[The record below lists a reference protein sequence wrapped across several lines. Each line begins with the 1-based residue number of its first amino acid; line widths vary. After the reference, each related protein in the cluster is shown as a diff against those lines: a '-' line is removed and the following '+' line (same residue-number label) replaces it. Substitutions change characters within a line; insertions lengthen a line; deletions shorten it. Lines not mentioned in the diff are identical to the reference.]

1 MEFATIMTD
10 ENGSEIA
17 DSLETTEVTKKETSV
32 NTTKIDAKKRSRW
45 RRYLAEER
53 LEADTYRYLARSRTG
68 AEREILLQLCK
79 AEERHEQHWLKLL
92 GSEALP
98 APKAPLCP
106 RLLNGLAKSFGS
118 IFVLALMQ
126 RAEQRSAYDTDTDV
140 PANMAADEHIHGE
153 VVRGLADH
161 QRSTMA
167 GSFRAAI
174 FGMNDG
180 IVSVY
185 ALILGMVGAMVGREA
200 IVAAGIAGLLA
211 GALSMA
217 AGEYISVHSQI
228 ELLKASD
235 PNPESLKVISNL
247 DMSENE
253 LALVFQARGDSLEI
267 AQEKAAQAFK
277 DLEAGRQKIINHQR
291 EHGEVGTGKKA
302 AISSFIFFAGG
313 AFVPLLAF
321 LIPWSTEIAVIVASV
336 LVAVT
341 LLITGSVVGMLSGSS
356 PVQKAL
362 RQLLIGIL
370 AAAVTY
376 GLGAI
381 VG

>member
-1 MEFATIMTD
+1 MVAESIGTD
-10 ENGSEIA
+10 ISG
-17 DSLETTEVTKKETSV
+17 
-32 NTTKIDAKKRSRW
+32 KKRIRW

-53 LEADTYRYLARSRTG
+53 LEADTYRYLARTRTG

-79 AEERHEQHWLKLL
+79 AEERHEQYWLKLL
-92 GSEALP
+92 GPAALP
-98 APKAPLCP
+98 APKAPLRA
-106 RLLNGLAKSFGS
+106 RLLNRLARSFGS
-118 IFVLALMQ
+118 IFVLAIMQ
-126 RAEQRSAYDTDTDV
+126 RAEQRNAYDTDSDV

-161 QRSTMA
+161 QRSAMA

-185 ALILGMVGAMVGREA
+185 ALILGMVGAMAGREA

-235 PNPESLKVISNL
+235 PNPESLKVIAHL

-253 LALVFQARGDSLEI
+253 LALVFQARGDSVET
-267 AQEKAAQAFK
+267 AQKKAAQALK
-277 DLEAGRQKIINHQR
+277 DIEVGRQKIINHQK
-291 EHGEVGTGKKA
+291 EYAEVGTGRKA
-302 AISSFIFFAGG
+302 AISSFTFFAIG
-313 AFVPLLAF
+313 AFVPLVAF
-321 LIPWSTEIAVIVASV
+321 LVPWNTQLAVIIASV
-336 LVAVT
+336 LVAAA
-341 LLITGSVVGMLSGSS
+341 LLFTGSVVGLLSGSS
-356 PVQKAL
+356 PLREAL
-362 RQLLIGIL
+362 RQLFIGLL
-370 AAAVTY
+370 AAAITY
-376 GLGAI
+376 GLGML
-381 VG
+381 VGQVGI

>member
-1 MEFATIMTD
+1 MGKAVRNKDAHI
-10 ENGSEIA
+10 S
-17 DSLETTEVTKKETSV
+17 
-32 NTTKIDAKKRSRW
+32 AKKRSRW

-53 LEADTYRYLARSRTG
+53 LEADTYRYLSRSRTG
-68 AEREILLQLCK
+68 VEREILLQLCK

-92 GSEALP
+92 GAAALP
-98 APKAPLCP
+98 APKAPLRA

-118 IFVLALMQ
+118 IFVLAMMQ
-126 RAEQRSAYDTDTDV
+126 RAEQRSSYDTDSDV

-161 QRSTMA
+161 QRSAMA

-185 ALILGMVGAMVGREA
+185 ALILGMVGATAEREA

-228 ELLKASD
+228 ELLEASD
-235 PNPESLKVISNL
+235 PNPESLKVISKL

-253 LALVFQARGDSLEI
+253 LALVFQARGDTPEV
-267 AQEKAAQAFK
+267 AQEKAIQAFK
-277 DLEAGRQKIINHQR
+277 DLEAGRQKIINHQK
-291 EHGEVGTGKKA
+291 EHSEVGTGKNA
-302 AISSFIFFAGG
+302 AISSFIFFATG
-313 AFVPLLAF
+313 AFVPLAAF
-321 LIPWSTEIAVIVASV
+321 LFPWSIRVSVIVASI
-336 LVAVT
+336 LVAAI
-341 LLITGSVVGMLSGSS
+341 LLITGAIVGLISGSS
-356 PVQKAL
+356 PVQKAF
-362 RQLLIGIL
+362 RQLLIGVL
-370 AAAVTY
+370 AATITY
-376 GLGAI
+376 GLGAL
-381 VG
+381 VGQAGI